1 MHRQI
6 DERPEDLS
14 RTYNTRL
21 GDAADDRDLIDPA
34 GDLGDLDDISGVW
47 CVKFH
52 SVLTASLGK
61 GSITHVI
68 NNTGLAAQAGNV
80 PSNVISCP

>member
-1 MHRQI
+1 M
-6 DERPEDLS
+6 
-14 RTYNTRL
+14 
-21 GDAADDRDLIDPA
+21 
-34 GDLGDLDDISGVW
+34 W